1 MSYKK
6 ILAGSALVFSFG
18 LLVST
23 ADASHSWGTY
33 HWART
38 ANPLTLK
45 LGDNVSSAWDPYL
58 AVASSDWSASEVLD
72 TTVVAGAARRNCQ
85 PTKGRVEV
93 CSKSYGYNGWL
104 GLAQIWISGSHITQG
119 AVKMNDSY
127 FNTPTYNNPNERQ
140 HVMCQEIGHAFG
152 LNHQS
157 EDGSSQDTC
166 MDYFSNTGAN
176 AGSILS
182 THPNQHDYDQLVTI
196 YTHLDSSNTA
206 FSSALGGVNG
216 KPTAVG
222 HDVDLSD
229 PSAWGQAVREDA
241 RGNNAVYV
249 RDLGNGEKVFTFVT
263 WAE

>member
-1 MSYKK
+1 
-6 ILAGSALVFSFG
+6 
-18 LLVST
+18 
-23 ADASHSWGTY
+23 
-33 HWART
+33 
-38 ANPLTLK
+38 
-45 LGDNVSSAWDPYL
+45 
-58 AVASSDWSASEVLD
+58 
-72 TTVVAGAARRNCQ
+72 
-85 PTKGRVEV
+85 
-93 CSKSYGYNGWL
+93 
-104 GLAQIWISGSHITQG
+104 
-119 AVKMNDSY
+119 
-127 FNTPTYNNPNERQ
+127 
-140 HVMCQEIGHAFG
+140 MCQEIGHTFG
-152 LNHQS
+152 LDHQS